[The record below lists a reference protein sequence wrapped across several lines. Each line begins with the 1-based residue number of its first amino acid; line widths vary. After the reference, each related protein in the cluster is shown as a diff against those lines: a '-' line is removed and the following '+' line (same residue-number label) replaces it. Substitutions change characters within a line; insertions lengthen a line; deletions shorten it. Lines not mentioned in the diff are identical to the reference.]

1 MNPDHSRRASFGSH
15 FRLWPAVAGL
25 ALLLALSS
33 AARAEPALANVHA
46 RKSASLNGKWN
57 TIIDP
62 YDVGYVDY
70 RGVSQDAL
78 ARPTRGFALDRRQ
91 QDKSELIE
99 YNFDTSPTLTV
110 PGDWNSQNDR
120 LLYYEGTI
128 WYRRRFDAPKSAP
141 GNRLFVHFGA
151 ANYEADVYLNGW
163 RLGRHVGGFTPF
175 AYEITGL
182 AKEKDNSLVVRVNN
196 RRRPDGVPAMNTDW
210 WNYGGLTRDVLL
222 VQTPGTFIAQY
233 HVGLKA
239 GTRDR
244 IEVTVQLDGSHKQ
257 QKVTVALA
265 GLGLKAEARTDASGV
280 AHIEFPAAKI
290 PLWSPERP
298 ALHDVVLSSET
309 DQIADRIGFRT
320 IKTAGTDILLNDKP
334 VFLRGI
340 CIHEENPIRGG
351 RAYSVEDARML
362 LGWAKELNAN
372 FVRLAHYP
380 HNEHMARVADELGLM
395 VWEEIPVYW
404 AIQWENADTLH
415 LAQSQLAELI
425 ARDQNRAS
433 VVVWSVANETP
444 ITAERTRFLKT
455 LVDTARSLDGSR
467 LISAAMEVHGDKH
480 NPDLRIVDDPFG
492 EFTDLVSFNQYIGW
506 YDGLPD
512 KTARISWSITYKK
525 PVVISEFGADALQGW
540 HADPLTRFSE
550 EYQEDLYR
558 KTIAMLRKIP
568 AWRGVTPWILADFRS
583 PRRVLPNVQ
592 DGWNRKGLIGQ
603 NGKKKKAFAV
613 LKAFYDELEQRA
625 ARGP

>member
-1 MNPDHSRRASFGSH
+1 
-15 FRLWPAVAGL
+15 
-25 ALLLALSS
+25 
-33 AARAEPALANVHA
+33 
-46 RKSASLNGKWN
+46 
-57 TIIDP
+57 
-62 YDVGYVDY
+62 
-70 RGVSQDAL
+70 
-78 ARPTRGFALDRRQ
+78 
-91 QDKSELIE
+91 
-99 YNFDTSPTLTV
+99 
-110 PGDWNSQNDR
+110 
-120 LLYYEGTI
+120 
-128 WYRRRFDAPKSAP
+128 
-141 GNRLFVHFGA
+141 
-151 ANYEADVYLNGW
+151 
-163 RLGRHVGGFTPF
+163 VGGFTPF
-175 AYEITGL
+175 AYEITDL

-196 RRRPDGVPAMNTDW
+196 RRRPEGVPAMNTDW
-210 WNYGGLTRDVLL
+210 WNYGGLTREVLL
-222 VQTPGTFIAQY
+222 VQMPRTFIAQY

-239 GTRDR
+239 GTRDS
-244 IEVTVQLDGSHKQ
+244 IEVTVQLDGPRKQ
-257 QKVTVALA
+257 QKVTVTLA
-265 GLGLKAEARTDASGV
+265 GLGLKAEARTDASGM
-280 AHIEFPAAKI
+280 ARIEFPVAQI

-298 ALHDVVLSSET
+298 ALHDVVLSSKT

-404 AIQWENADTLH
+404 AIQWKNADTLH
-415 LAQSQLAELI
+415 LAQSQLTELI

-467 LISAAMEVHGDKH
+467 LISAAMEVHGDKQ

-512 KTARISWSITYKK
+512 KTARISWSIKYPK

-540 HADPLTRFSE
+540 HADALTRFSE

-603 NGKKKKAFAV
+603 NGKKKKAFAF
-613 LKAFYDELEQRA
+613 LKAFYDEIEQRA
-625 ARGP
+625 ARGK